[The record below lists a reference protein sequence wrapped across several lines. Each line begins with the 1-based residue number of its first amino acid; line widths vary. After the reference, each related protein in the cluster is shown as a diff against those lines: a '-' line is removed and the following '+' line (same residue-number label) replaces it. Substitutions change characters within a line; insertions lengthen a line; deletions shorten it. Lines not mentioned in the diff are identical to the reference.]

1 MLKDEKLNIPTTE
14 LSPFRSWV
22 PSWLK
27 AVVALTILVPVMIV
41 NGAYSGSNIDIS
53 SFLGI
58 LSEDINMAYYSTS
71 VGMAIAYLVVPKVR
85 PIATTKTIILAGLLS
100 QVILSFICAST
111 AYAEVIIICS
121 FFIGYFKGFSMIE
134 VIRILMPILSPSGT
148 RNEFYAKFYPITLTC
163 GQLSIVLTAELAY
176 LYKWQHM
183 YFFMI
188 LLLLVAMIVVV
199 VCMTYARRLIRVPL
213 KDIDWLSIFLIS
225 TCFMC
230 IIFVATYGKTKDWY
244 TSADIL
250 ITSALIPIT
259 GWLFV
264 RRQFPDN
271 DKPPFVDLSVLK
283 NRNSVVVYLMS
294 FVLMFFVS
302 FSILVSSYTV
312 NILKLENTRVNELYL
327 YMIPGFALGGIA
339 CYILFKNAVRM
350 AWYIFSGFACFT
362 ISIAIL
368 YFKVMPNGLYQDL
381 YIPMLL
387 RGVGMTLLFVSFG
400 VYTIQG
406 LSQKQMLYNAFFLIA
421 ARSAIAPAVGASIL
435 SNWLY
440 RLTQSNAMI
449 LSESL
454 TAQDPTT
461 MGLYNNSFQS
471 AMAQGWSWEDAQRIA
486 TNSLYSKIQVQALT
500 VSIKE
505 ILGWM
510 LIFGIILLI
519 GILLYFFQLK
529 PVRLMKM
536 GADMAAS
543 D

>member
-1 MLKDEKLNIPTTE
+1 
-14 LSPFRSWV
+14 
-22 PSWLK
+22 
-27 AVVALTILVPVMIV
+27 
-41 NGAYSGSNIDIS
+41 
-53 SFLGI
+53 
-58 LSEDINMAYYSTS
+58 
-71 VGMAIAYLVVPKVR
+71 
-85 PIATTKTIILAGLLS
+85 
-100 QVILSFICAST
+100 
-111 AYAEVIIICS
+111 
-121 FFIGYFKGFSMIE
+121 MIE
-134 VIRILMPILSPSGT
+134 VIRILMPIFSPSGT
-148 RNEFYAKFYPITLTC
+148 RNEFYAKFYPISLAC

-199 VCMTYARRLIRVPL
+199 ICMTYARRLIRVPL

-230 IIFVATYGKTKDWY
+230 IIFVSTYGKTKDWY
-244 TSADIL
+244 TSPDIL
-250 ITSALIPIT
+250 IGTVLIPIT

-271 DKPPFVDLSVLK
+271 DRPAFVDLSVLK

-327 YMIPGFALGGIA
+327 YMIPGFAIGGAI
-339 CYILFKNAVRM
+339 CYIWFKKAVRM

-387 RGVGMTLLFVSFG
+387 RGMGMTLLFVSFG

-406 LSQKQMLYNAFFLIA
+406 LSQRQMLYNAFFLIA

-440 RLTQSNAMI
+440 CLTQNNTMI
-449 LSESL
+449 LSEKL
-454 TAQDPTT
+454 IPQDSMTIN
-461 MGLYNNSFQS
+461 LYNSSLKS

-486 TNSLYSKIQVQALT
+486 TNSLYARVQVQALT

-536 GADMAAS
+536 GSDMAAS